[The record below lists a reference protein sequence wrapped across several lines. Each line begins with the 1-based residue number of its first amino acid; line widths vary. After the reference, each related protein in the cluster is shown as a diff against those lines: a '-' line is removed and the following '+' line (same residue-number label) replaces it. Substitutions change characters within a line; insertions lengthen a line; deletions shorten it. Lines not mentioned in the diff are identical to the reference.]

1 MTIRKIGKIAFYA
14 CAGVSLSLI
23 FFAVGSMPD
32 ERSAKIGCIGW
43 VLSVASILL
52 AVVCRPW
59 K

>member
-32 ERSAKIGCIGW
+32 ERSAKIGWIGW
-43 VLSVASILL
+43 ALSVASLVL
-52 AVVCRPW
+52 AVIFRPW